1 MADSFLTVSDFV
13 ADKLDVAQTETS
25 NILNDAPF
33 VSRLLRLSPSG
44 GGTVHKYTVYT
55 GEPSVGF
62 RSEGSGRNMSES
74 ADTVTTLTMKILDF
88 TWAVDQ
94 ASANGWGRGREDL
107 IAREGARHLGAALFK
122 WEKQILNGTVGNGDS
137 SGHTGFRNSTYLD
150 ATTDGMVTN
159 AGGSTANTG
168 SSVYLVRLGEND
180 VAGVT
185 SDDFMIGD
193 TVSQLL
199 GAADSYYPAYVT
211 PASIWTALQM
221 GGAYSVGRIANLT
234 ADNGKGM
241 TDDLIATNL
250 MNFPAGRG
258 PNVIVMNRRSLK
270 QLQASRTATNVTGA
284 PAPFPSESFGI
295 PIIVTDAIL
304 STEALIS

>member
-1 MADSFLTVSDFV
+1 MLTVSQFV
-13 ADKLDVAQTETS
+13 ADKLDVLQTNTS

-33 VSRLLRLSPSG
+33 VSQLLRLSPSG

-55 GEPSVGF
+55 TEPTVGF
-62 RSEGSGRNMSES
+62 RTENSGRNMSES
-74 ADTVTTLTMKILDF
+74 LDTVTTLTMKILDF

-94 ASANGWGRGREDL
+94 ATANGWARGRADL

-122 WEKQILNGTVGNGDS
+122 WEKQIFNGTVGVGDS
-137 SGHTGFRNSTYLD
+137 AGHTGFRDNTYID

-159 AGGSTANTG
+159 AGGTTANTG
-168 SSVYLVRLGEND
+168 SSVYLIRLGQDD

-193 TVSQLL
+193 TTPQLL
-199 GAADSYYPAYVT
+199 GAANSYYPAYVT

-221 GGAYSVGRIANLT
+221 GGAYSIGRIANLT
-234 ADNGKGM
+234 ADSGKGL
-241 TDDLIATNL
+241 TDSLIATNL
-250 MNFPAGRG
+250 MNFPAARQ

-270 QLQASRTATNVTGA
+270 QLQASRTATSSTGA
-284 PAPFPSESFGI
+284 PAPFPQESFGI
-295 PIIVTDAIL
+295 PIIVTDAIS
-304 STEALIS
+304 STEALIA

>member
-1 MADSFLTVSDFV
+1 MADSYLTVSDFV
-13 ADKLDVAQTETS
+13 ADKLDVLQTTTS

-33 VSRLLRLSPSG
+33 VSQLLRLSPSG
-44 GGTVHKYTVYT
+44 GGTTHKFTVYT
-55 GEPSVGF
+55 TEPTVGF
-62 RSEGSGRNMSES
+62 RSENAGRNMSES

-88 TWAVDQ
+88 SWVVDQ
-94 ASANGWGRGREDL
+94 ATANGWARGSSDL

-122 WEKQILNGTVGNGDS
+122 WEKQIFNGTVGVGDS

-150 ATTDGMVTN
+150 ATTDGMVTS

-168 SSVYLVRLGEND
+168 SSVYLIRLGQDD

-193 TVSQLL
+193 TVSQML
-199 GAADSYYPAYVT
+199 GAADGYYPAYVT

-234 ADNGKGM
+234 ADSGKGL
-241 TDDLIATNL
+241 TDTLIATSL
-250 MNFPAGRG
+250 MNFPAARM
-258 PNVIVMNRRSLK
+258 PNLIVMNRRSLK
-270 QLQASRTATNVTGA
+270 QLQAARTATNSTGA
-284 PAPFPSESFGI
+284 PAPFPTEAFGI
-295 PIIVTDAIL
+295 PIIVTDAIS